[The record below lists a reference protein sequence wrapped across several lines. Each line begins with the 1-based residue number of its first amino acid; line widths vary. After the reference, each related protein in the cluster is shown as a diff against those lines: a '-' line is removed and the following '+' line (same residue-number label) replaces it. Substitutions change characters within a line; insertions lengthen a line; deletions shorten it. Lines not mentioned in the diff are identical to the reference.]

1 MMFILLF
8 SVDFLLQN
16 LWWIILL
23 GVVVLLGLIW
33 LISFLISKNPKKRKG
48 KLGDI
53 DIFTYLGGKDN
64 VLSFTVHGSRLIVK
78 LKNKNLLQRE
88 ELKAL
93 GVKGFVEKE
102 EDITIVLSNEL
113 KERYKEYSLGE

>member
-16 LWWIILL
+16 LWWIIIL

-48 KLGDI
+48 KVGDI

-64 VLSFTVHGSRLIVK
+64 VLSFTFHGSRLIVK

-113 KERYKEYSLGE
+113 KERYKDYSLGE

>member
-1 MMFILLF
+1 MFILLF

-16 LWWIILL
+16 LWWIIIL

-48 KLGDI
+48 KVGDI

-113 KERYKEYSLGE
+113 KERYKDYSLGE

>member
-33 LISFLISKNPKKRKG
+33 LISFLISKNPKKRKE
-48 KLGDI
+48 KVGDI

-64 VLSFTVHGSRLIVK
+64 VLSFTVHGSRLIIK

-102 EDITIVLSNEL
+102 EDITVVLSNEL
-113 KERYKEYSLGE
+113 KERYKDYSLGE

>member
-1 MMFILLF
+1 MMFILLC

-48 KLGDI
+48 KIGDI

-64 VLSFTVHGSRLIVK
+64 VLSFTVHGSRIIVK

>member
-16 LWWIILL
+16 LWWIIIL

-48 KLGDI
+48 KVGDI

-88 ELKAL
+88 KLKAL

-113 KERYKEYSLGE
+113 KERYKDYSLGE

>member
-16 LWWIILL
+16 LWWIIIL

-48 KLGDI
+48 KVGDI

-102 EDITIVLSNEL
+102 EDITIVLSNGL
-113 KERYKEYSLGE
+113 KERYKDYSLGE

>member
-1 MMFILLF
+1 MFILLF

-16 LWWIILL
+16 LWWIIIL

-48 KLGDI
+48 KVGDI

-64 VLSFTVHGSRLIVK
+64 VLSFTVHGSRLIIK

-113 KERYKEYSLGE
+113 KERYKDYSLGE

>member
-48 KLGDI
+48 KVGDI

-102 EDITIVLSNEL
+102 EDIAIVLSNEL

>member
-48 KLGDI
+48 KVVDI

-64 VLSFTVHGSRLIVK
+64 VLSFTVHGSRIIVK

>member
-33 LISFLISKNPKKRKG
+33 VISFLISKNPKKRNG
-48 KLGDI
+48 KVGDI

-88 ELKAL
+88 KLKAL

-113 KERYKEYSLGE
+113 KERYKDYSLGE

>member
-48 KLGDI
+48 KVGDI

-93 GVKGFVEKE
+93 GVKGFIEKE

-113 KERYKEYSLGE
+113 KERYKDYSLGE

>member
-48 KLGDI
+48 KVGDI

-88 ELKAL
+88 KLKAL

-113 KERYKEYSLGE
+113 KERYKDYSLGE

>member
-48 KLGDI
+48 KVGDI

-64 VLSFTVHGSRLIVK
+64 VLSFTVHGSRIIVK

-113 KERYKEYSLGE
+113 KERYKDYSLGE

>member
-16 LWWIILL
+16 LWWIIIL

-48 KLGDI
+48 KVGDI

-88 ELKAL
+88 KLKTL

-113 KERYKEYSLGE
+113 KERYKDYSLGE

>member
-23 GVVVLLGLIW
+23 VVVVLLGIIW

-48 KLGDI
+48 KVGDI

-64 VLSFTVHGSRLIVK
+64 VLSFTVHGSRLIVN

-113 KERYKEYSLGE
+113 KERYKDYSLGE

>member
-48 KLGDI
+48 KVGDI

-64 VLSFTVHGSRLIVK
+64 VLSFTVHGSRIIVK

-88 ELKAL
+88 ELKTL

-113 KERYKEYSLGE
+113 KERYKEYFLGE

>member
-1 MMFILLF
+1 MFILLF

-16 LWWIILL
+16 LWWIIIL

-48 KLGDI
+48 KVGDI

-88 ELKAL
+88 KLKAL

-113 KERYKEYSLGE
+113 KERYKDYSLGE

>member
-48 KLGDI
+48 KVGDI

-102 EDITIVLSNEL
+102 DDITIVLSNEL
-113 KERYKEYSLGE
+113 KERYKDYSLGE

>member
-48 KLGDI
+48 KVGDI

-102 EDITIVLSNEL
+102 EEITIVLSNEL
-113 KERYKEYSLGE
+113 KERYKDYSLGE

>member
-48 KLGDI
+48 KVGDI

-64 VLSFTVHGSRLIVK
+64 VLSFTVHGSRIIVK

-102 EDITIVLSNEL
+102 EVITIVLSNEL

>member
-16 LWWIILL
+16 LWWIIIL

-48 KLGDI
+48 KVGDI

-88 ELKAL
+88 ELKAV

-113 KERYKEYSLGE
+113 KERYKDYSLGE

>member
-33 LISFLISKNPKKRKG
+33 LLSFLISKNPKKRKG
-48 KLGDI
+48 KVGDI

-113 KERYKEYSLGE
+113 KERYKDYSLGE

>member
-23 GVVVLLGLIW
+23 VVVVLLGLIW

-48 KLGDI
+48 KVGDI

-64 VLSFTVHGSRLIVK
+64 VLSFTVHGSRIIVK

>member
-23 GVVVLLGLIW
+23 GVVVLLGIIW

-48 KLGDI
+48 KVGDI

-78 LKNKNLLQRE
+78 LKNKNLLQRD

>member
-48 KLGDI
+48 KVGDI

-64 VLSFTVHGSRLIVK
+64 VLSFTVHGSRVIVK

-113 KERYKEYSLGE
+113 KERYKDYSLGE

>member
-64 VLSFTVHGSRLIVK
+64 VLSFIVHGSRLIVK

>member
-48 KLGDI
+48 KVGDI
-53 DIFTYLGGKDN
+53 DIFAYLGGKDN

-113 KERYKEYSLGE
+113 KERYKDYSLGE

>member
-33 LISFLISKNPKKRKG
+33 LISFLISKNPKKRKR
-48 KLGDI
+48 KVGDI
-53 DIFTYLGGKDN
+53 DIFTYFGGKDN
-64 VLSFTVHGSRLIVK
+64 VLSFTVHGSRIIVK

-113 KERYKEYSLGE
+113 KERYKDYSLGE

>member
-48 KLGDI
+48 KVGDI

-113 KERYKEYSLGE
+113 KERYKDYSLGE

>member
-48 KLGDI
+48 KVGDI

-64 VLSFTVHGSRLIVK
+64 VLNFTVHGSRLIVK

-88 ELKAL
+88 ELKTL

-113 KERYKEYSLGE
+113 KERYKDYSLGE

>member
-1 MMFILLF
+1 MFILLF

-48 KLGDI
+48 KVGDI

-113 KERYKEYSLGE
+113 KERYKDYSLGE

>member
-16 LWWIILL
+16 LWWIIIL

-48 KLGDI
+48 KVGDI

-64 VLSFTVHGSRLIVK
+64 VLSFTVHGSRLVVK

-102 EDITIVLSNEL
+102 EEITIVLSNEL
-113 KERYKEYSLGE
+113 KERYKDYSLGE

>member
-48 KLGDI
+48 KVGDI

-88 ELKAL
+88 ELKTL

-113 KERYKEYSLGE
+113 KERYKDYSLGE

>member
-48 KLGDI
+48 KEGDI

-64 VLSFTVHGSRLIVK
+64 VLSFTVHGSRIIVK

>member
-1 MMFILLF
+1 MMFLLLF

-33 LISFLISKNPKKRKG
+33 LISFLISKNHKKRKG
-48 KLGDI
+48 KVGDI

-88 ELKAL
+88 ELKTL

-113 KERYKEYSLGE
+113 KERYKDYSLGE

>member
-1 MMFILLF
+1 MFILLF

-48 KLGDI
+48 KVGDI
-53 DIFTYLGGKDN
+53 DIFAYLGGKDN

-113 KERYKEYSLGE
+113 KERYKDYSLGE

>member
-48 KLGDI
+48 KVGDI

-64 VLSFTVHGSRLIVK
+64 VLSFIVHGSRLIIK

>member
-1 MMFILLF
+1 MFILLF

-48 KLGDI
+48 KVGDI

-102 EDITIVLSNEL
+102 EEITIVLSNEL
-113 KERYKEYSLGE
+113 KERYKDYSLGE

>member
-16 LWWIILL
+16 LWWIIIL

-48 KLGDI
+48 KVGDI

-113 KERYKEYSLGE
+113 KERYKDYSLGE

>member
-48 KLGDI
+48 KVGDI

-64 VLSFTVHGSRLIVK
+64 VLSFVVHGSRLIVK

-113 KERYKEYSLGE
+113 KGRYKDYSLGE